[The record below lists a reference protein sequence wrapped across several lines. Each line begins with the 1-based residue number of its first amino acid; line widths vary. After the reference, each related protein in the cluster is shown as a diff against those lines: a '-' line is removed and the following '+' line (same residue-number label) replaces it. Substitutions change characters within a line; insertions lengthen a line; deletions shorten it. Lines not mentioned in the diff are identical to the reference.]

1 MNDKEWEELLKARFE
16 ELRTA
21 IQDLNLIDFDNLE
34 CRDAV
39 RSIVGVKLDERNF
52 HLMSLAMALNERR
65 GEGSMTLDE
74 AVTHLNNLPLG
85 LRIAELQRA
94 EVLDSDKVLAEAVE
108 MQQQA
113 AKSLEQLCED
123 YEAGLVE
130 GKHAPEAVAYIMALE
145 DLVSELQGKSFRD
158 GSMISALESKLES
171 FENLKHEHE
180 EQLKHNRIVR
190 VENGRLESEN
200 ESLREIVVN
209 QALLIK
215 QRNADVEPVSLE
227 MLLPS

>member
-1 MNDKEWEELLKARFE
+1 MNDIEWEELLKARFE

-74 AVTHLNNLPLG
+74 VVTHLNNLPLG
-85 LRIAELQRA
+85 LRIAELQLA
-94 EVLDSDKVLAEAVE
+94 EVIEADPGLAAEFEQEESAE
-108 MQQQA
+108 
-113 AKSLEQLCED
+113 KSLEQLCDE

-145 DLVSELQGKSFRD
+145 DLVSELQGKSFTD
-158 GSMISALESKLES
+158 SSMIGQLEAENAALRSY
-171 FENLKHEHE
+171 LK
-180 EQLKHNRIVR
+180 
-190 VENGRLESEN
+190 VEAG
-200 ESLREIVVN
+200 
-209 QALLIK
+209 K
-215 QRNADVEPVSLE
+215 EPVK
-227 MLLPS
+227 PS